1 MELNPRDNSIKRR
14 SAVHHVSAT
23 ITAGNDTYSLQ
34 EKALGHLVIRL
45 PEINTEARKA
55 IKLVTGLEL
64 PSKPLTSVENNHF
77 VINWISPDEFLL
89 LTADKIEAGVESKLR
104 EKMSGHFSIAD
115 VSGGQTMLVLSGE
128 RAESIIK
135 KSAPYDIHP
144 SNFPVGKVVTTVFA
158 KSQVVIRRTGA
169 DSFELIIRRSFS
181 DYLWQWIVDA
191 GKRA

>member
-1 MELNPRDNSIKRR
+1 MELNPKDKSIKRR
-14 SAVHHVSAT
+14 TPMHHVSAKT
-23 ITAGNDTYSLQ
+23 PTGNDTYSLQ

-45 PEINTEARKA
+45 PETNSDARKA
-55 IKLVTGLEL
+55 IKRVTDLDL
-64 PSKPLTSVENNHF
+64 PSKPLTSVENNNF

-104 EKMSGHFSIAD
+104 EEMSGHFSISD

-135 KSAPYDIHP
+135 KSAPYDIHMN
-144 SNFPVGKVVTTVFA
+144 NFPVGKVVTTVFA
-158 KSQVVIRRTGA
+158 KSQAVIRRTGA
-169 DSFELIIRRSFS
+169 DSFELIVRRSFS

-191 GKRA
+191 GSRA